1 MNGTRPPQH
10 PASPR
15 LHAALPFAGAT
26 AARAG
31 SWLQVAHFAA
41 IALVAALTPS
51 AWDRPMRRA
60 TARQIYFSAWQA
72 LPGFALAGAA
82 LCYVLMRIVI
92 GTANE
97 YGVSQ
102 YAAELSV
109 RLLALELLPL
119 LAALL
124 VALRSGAAVC
134 ARIALMHAAGEFD
147 AMRRAGGDP
156 LRHVLVPRAIGSVV
170 AVTLLSVFGCVLA
183 LALAYEA
190 TYGLSPWALPQ
201 YLRITGQVFG
211 PVVVTGLALK
221 VLLFGLAVAAV
232 PVVAAR
238 TIPPERERVPIAV
251 MRAMVRLALAL
262 VAIEIGL
269 LAVLYG

>member
-1 MNGTRPPQH
+1 MQPS
-10 PASPR
+10 ASPPSR
-15 LHAALPFAGAT
+15 APFAGET
-26 AARAG
+26 VARAG

-41 IALVAALTPS
+41 LALVTALSPS
-51 AWDRPMRRA
+51 AWDRAMRRA

-82 LCYVLMRIVI
+82 LCYVLMRIVL
-92 GTANE
+92 GTAQE

-102 YAAELSV
+102 YAAELAMRV
-109 RLLALELLPL
+109 LAIELLPL
-119 LAALL
+119 LAVLL

-134 ARIALMHAAGEFD
+134 ARVALMHAQGEFD
-147 AMRRAGGDP
+147 AMRRAGSDP
-156 LRHVLVPRAIGSVV
+156 LRHVLVPRAIGSMV

-190 TYGLSPWALPQ
+190 SYGFSPWGLPQ
-201 YLRITGQVFG
+201 FLRISGAVFG
-211 PVVVTGLALK
+211 PVEVAGLALK

-238 TIPPERERVPIAV
+238 TIPHDPELVPIAV
-251 MRAMVRLALAL
+251 MRSMVRLALAL
-262 VAIEIGL
+262 VAIEIGF
-269 LAVLYG
+269 LAVLYA